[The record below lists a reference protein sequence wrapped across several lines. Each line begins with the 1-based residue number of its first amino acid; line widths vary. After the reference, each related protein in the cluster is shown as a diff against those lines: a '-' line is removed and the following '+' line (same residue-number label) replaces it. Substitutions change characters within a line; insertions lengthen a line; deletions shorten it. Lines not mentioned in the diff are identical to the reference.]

1 LALKQ
6 GKNDNKK
13 NSILTVVTLL
23 VLIAFPVFVFFFL
36 KRMANWRASQ
46 KFGLYNLKDSYF
58 FFCKSRKHR
67 RLYENQKI
75 LKVETPKSDEE
86 KKQENFKRVLISD
99 K

>member
-1 LALKQ
+1 LAFKN
-6 GKNDNKK
+6 GKNDSKT
-13 NSILTVVTLL
+13 NSILTFVTLL
-23 VLIAFPVFVFFFL
+23 VLIAYPVFVFFFL
-36 KRMANWRASQ
+36 KRMANWRMGQ

-67 RLYENQKI
+67 RLYENDKI

-86 KKQENFKRVLISD
+86 KKQENFKCVLISD